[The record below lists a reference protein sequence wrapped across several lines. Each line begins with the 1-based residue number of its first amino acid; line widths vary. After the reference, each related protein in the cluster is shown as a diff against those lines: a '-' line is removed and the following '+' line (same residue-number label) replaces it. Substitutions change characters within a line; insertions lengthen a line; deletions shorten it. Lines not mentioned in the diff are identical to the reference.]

1 MINLEQSLSSDI
13 DLSTDV
19 RPFIRFA
26 QKIYNVC
33 GLCKYNLIGELV
45 CRLLWAKVENPLLI
59 EDIELNIK
67 VEGPVFSNYVRHLD
81 ILK

>member
-1 MINLEQSLSSDI
+1 MINLEQSLSCDI

-19 RPFIRFA
+19 RPFTRFA

-45 CRLLWAKVENPLLI
+45 CRLLQAKVENPL
-59 EDIELNIK
+59 EDIELTMK
-67 VEGPVFSNYVRHLD
+67 AEGPVFSNYVRHLD